1 VTSNSVDFAIDRPL
15 VEAESLPQIN
25 FAPPVAE
32 PAAAAPAKADEAKV
46 AGKSRGSNRS
56 ELRQQTQSQSEQLN
70 SKLGTQMGVKGKNL
84 AGNGPAAGAE
94 KKSEVQDLDA
104 DAVLELSNAEAAD
117 FKQRDL
123 GRKLP
128 LGATQAGSQ
137 PPGAAAIAGLAAGE
151 QPSFGGKGALAG
163 GGGVGGGAAIVG
175 RRDMADGVAVID
187 TPGWSSVGGLSLKI
201 EVPQEGQ
208 KLTFSKSGGDA
219 RLALGLRPRE
229 SLEAG
234 FGLTWTALWLL
245 VAVGLIAALSHAD
258 ASRALAR
265 RLPPIAAGLGLA
277 WYLLL
282 PAAPIG
288 FALFI
293 LGSVCL
299 GWQHRRGSVG
309 ES

>member
-1 VTSNSVDFAIDRPL
+1 
-15 VEAESLPQIN
+15 LPQIN
-25 FAPPVAE
+25 IAPLAAE
-32 PAAAAPAKADEAKV
+32 PAAAALAKADEGKV

-56 ELRQQTQSQSEQLN
+56 ELRQQTKSQSDQLN
-70 SKLGTQMGVKGKNL
+70 STLGAQVDGDKAGKLARN
-84 AGNGPAAGAE
+84 APAAGGE
-94 KKSEVQDLDA
+94 KKAAVQELDA
-104 DAVLELSNAEAAD
+104 DDVFELSNAGAAD
-117 FKQRDL
+117 RKNRAL
-123 GRKLP
+123 GRK
-128 LGATQAGSQ
+128 
-137 PPGAAAIAGLAAGE
+137 PPQEAAQGPNQWPRYGAIAGLVTGE
-151 QPSFGGKGALAG
+151 QPFIGGKGAPAG
-163 GGGVGGGAAIVG
+163 GGGTGGGGGILG
-175 RRDMADGVAVID
+175 RRDLADGVAVID
-187 TPGWSSVGGLSLKI
+187 MPGWSSVGGLSLKI
-201 EVPQEGQ
+201 DVPQEGQ

-245 VAVGLIAALSHAD
+245 VAVGLIVALSQAD

-288 FALFI
+288 FALFV

-299 GWQHRRGSVG
+299 GWQHRRG
-309 ES
+309 